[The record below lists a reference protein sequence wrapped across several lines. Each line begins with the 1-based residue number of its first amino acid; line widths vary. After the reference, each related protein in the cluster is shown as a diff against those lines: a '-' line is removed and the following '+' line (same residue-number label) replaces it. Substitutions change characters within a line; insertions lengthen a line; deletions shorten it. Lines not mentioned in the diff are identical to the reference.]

1 MLRTGRFPLS
11 LHALVEY
18 AASVAFIVA
27 PFVLGFD
34 DGTATAVSIVIGVL
48 VLGIAAST
56 DWPAALMRVIP
67 LPFHL
72 ALDFALAGMLVASPF
87 IFGFSD
93 ETAPTAFFIVLGVVH
108 LLLTLGTRF
117 LPDEEQA
124 AEPAAPNEDDLAAA
138 SPPPA

>member
-11 LHALVEY
+11 LHALIEY
-18 AASVAFIVA
+18 VAAVVFIVA
-27 PFVLGFD
+27 PFVLGFE
-34 DGTATAVSIVIGVL
+34 DGTATAVSIVLGVL

-56 DWPAALMRVIP
+56 DWTAALMRTIP

-72 ALDFALAGMLVASPF
+72 ALDLALAALLVASPF

-93 ETAPTAFFIVLGVVH
+93 ETAPTAFFIVLGIVH

-117 LPDEEQA
+117 VPQ
-124 AEPAAPNEDDLAAA
+124 EPAAVRPAA
-138 SPPPA
+138 SAPPPPEPPAPRR

>member
-1 MLRTGRFPLS
+1 MLRNGRFPLS
-11 LHALVEY
+11 LHALIEY
-18 AASVAFIVA
+18 VAGAVFIAA

-56 DWPAALMRVIP
+56 DWPAALMRTIP

-72 ALDFALAGMLVASPF
+72 ALDLALAALLVASPF
-87 IFGFSD
+87 VFGFSD

-117 LPDEEQA
+117 VPDDA
-124 AEPAAPNEDDLAAA
+124 GGVPAAPADDPVGPP
-138 SPPPA
+138 SPR

>member
-1 MLRTGRFPLS
+1 MLRNGRFPLS
-11 LHALVEY
+11 LHALIEY
-18 AASVAFIVA
+18 VAAAVFIVA
-27 PFVLGFD
+27 PFVLGFE

-56 DWPAALMRVIP
+56 DWPAALMRTIP

-72 ALDFALAGMLVASPF
+72 ALDLALAALLVASPF

-93 ETAPTAFFIVLGVVH
+93 ETAPTAFFIILGVVH

-117 LPDEEQA
+117 VPDEHRGE
-124 AEPAAPNEDDLAAA
+124 EPGAPEADPA
-138 SPPPA
+138 PPPAPPG

>member
-18 AASVAFIVA
+18 AASVAVIVA

-124 AEPAAPNEDDLAAA
+124 AEPVAPHEDDLAAA
-138 SPPPA
+138 PPPPG